1 MSENLQNVIN
11 AAERLSPG
19 ERLELIGI
27 ISRSLQQSWRQLE
40 RPNGEYAPEP
50 AIPSYVKRTSPVI
63 SLKQLEADFWPD
75 DETADDIN
83 AFVAQQRQDDLA
95 LEK

>member
-1 MSENLQNVIN
+1 MSESLQNVVN

-19 ERLELIGI
+19 ERLELIEA
-27 ISRSLQQSWRQLE
+27 ISRSLQQTWQQLE
-40 RPNGEYAPEP
+40 KSNSEQLQEP
-50 AIPSYVKRTSPVI
+50 AIPSYLRRTSPVT

-83 AFVAQQRQDDLA
+83 AFVMRQRQDDLL

>member
-1 MSENLQNVIN
+1 VKENLQNVVN
-11 AAERLSPG
+11 AAVKLSPS
-19 ERLELIGI
+19 ERLELIEAV
-27 ISRSLQQSWRQLE
+27 SRSLQQSWRKLE
-40 RPNGEYAPEP
+40 RLNGEQAP
-50 AIPSYVKRTSPVI
+50 AIPDYVRRTPPVT

-83 AFVAQQRQDDLA
+83 AFIARQRQEDLA